1 MAEVKNAFIKS
12 KMNKDLDDRLLP
24 SGEYRNAINAQVSKS
39 EGSDVG
45 ALENVL
51 GNSLIVDFTSIAAT
65 ATVSAVYASIGIGV
79 VSINGS
85 LLAGYKVITNDY
97 VNNITVVDTSNA
109 TPPDPTTFVT
119 FSSAVNFSVGQVISF
134 APNLTCI
141 GYLTNES
148 TSDIYLFL
156 TDNDDN
162 TLSTYH
168 VSGPRSNNFIYV
180 HNTQTSTTRLLV
192 EGAFLNFHKQSPIYG
207 VNLLEQLL
215 FWTDNR
221 NQPRKIDVTKA
232 NPSNESNPTYYT
244 NEDQVSVAKY
254 NPYKAMYLY
263 QESSLSP
270 GDYESTMKNVTNK
283 FQPNGGSCNN
293 TSVNVTNSSFLTI
306 SQLNIPFYPKQP
318 VLGMS
323 VKRVDDNGAIV
334 PFQLNNVDV
343 VRTVASYDSV
353 NNLLEL
359 NGPVDAAANV
369 EIIFNE
375 NPYHINNYPG
385 DPRLNEDNFLRF
397 SYRFRFNEGEYS
409 IIAPFTQICF
419 IPQQDGYF
427 LAQEPGAGDEQQ
439 AYESSIVDFMR
450 NKVNEVRLQVP
461 LPSIGSLLSS
471 NFHVTE
477 IDILYKESDSIAV
490 KVVETIPVSE
500 LSSLSSNVYEYVYQ
514 SKKPYKTLP
523 NSDLIRVYDKIPV
536 KAFSQE
542 IISNRIVYGNYQ
554 NKHTPP
560 SSLNYNVSAGLKS
573 NFSLGLGSATAA
585 SAVDNESTVPLQNS
599 TGEIKLGSLVDF
611 GSGEFYSYV
620 VDLTG
625 FPVTSIVLDSD
636 VNVSA
641 GQTISFKNPS
651 VDADTTSGIEYPSS
665 SLKTNRNYQV
675 GVVLSD
681 KFGRQSTVILSNSK
695 IPKTVGNQTYVGSTL
710 YSPYVDNGVESEEW
724 FGNSLKMLFN
734 ETIGPSSPNPN
745 TGEPGIYNGNKNSI
759 DYNPLGWYSYKVVVK
774 QTEQE
779 YYNVYSAGAMK
790 GLPYDYNTKSVS
802 GLSNNN
808 SFIVLVNDNIN
819 KIPRDLSLVGPQDK
833 TFRSSVRLYGRVQ
846 NTASGNEQFYPNRE
860 SFTTTNIE
868 NLFNM
873 FDVSEFYG
881 PYISTVPVT
890 STLNAFHGF
899 YRSDSNPFIA
909 DINTSQN
916 ASIQFGTPNSFLET
930 VVTGNAQSAS
940 SGSVVTVNNVAAGAV
955 ILIGSILTSP
965 NIAPTNSPHVVT
977 NVSGSQSPFT
987 VTLDRDVTISNNSD
1001 LTFTFKAY
1009 KDINTLAVFE
1019 TAPVESR
1026 LDIFWETS
1034 TSGLVNDL
1042 NNLILRSGEEPGA
1055 SDLSAWNTNN
1065 YREDIGADVDILT
1078 SNFTIK
1084 DSFGANIEPNTIESI
1099 SLTVQ
1104 DTSAS
1109 QSDVSGYFTLYH
1121 PQNAANGFYNVK
1133 TTALHVQNIYFGSE
1147 SGLRNFVFKFVVNIT
1162 GSGTVTIIKQVSLA
1176 NIAPTI
1182 GQGEEV
1188 ISFNSLNS
1196 SGNVSTHS
1204 GINGALISGPNEQK
1218 DLVWTLISQTN
1229 SSGDDLTQGQQPYFN
1244 ILTNQSGSVATL
1256 NRIPTVVPADVYTN
1270 VIQLQDAGGT
1280 GLIDTL
1286 TVNVNYLATINLSQ
1300 SLVVDVQ
1307 VDGSV
1312 SDLFECVIF
1321 QVINFDLLGQNTGN
1335 GFYVYEGTFSDL
1347 TNYATSGQ
1355 IVLNKTNANTGS
1367 TCYWTWYYSGVSKQA
1382 AVNLWASCVG
1392 IPQGGSYFYSNFNS
1406 SNFDFSIK

>member
-51 GNSLIVDFTSIAAT
+51 GNSLIQSFGDGVD
-65 ATVSAVYASIGIGV
+65 
-79 VSINGS
+79 
-85 LLAGYKVITNDY
+85 
-97 VNNITVVDTSNA
+97 
-109 TPPDPTTFVT
+109 
-119 FSSAVNFSVGQVISF
+119 
-134 APNLTCI
+134 NLTCI

-156 TDNDDN
+156 TDNDDT

-192 EGAFLNFHKQSPIYG
+192 EGAFLNFHKQSLIYG

-293 TSVNVTNSSFLTI
+293 ANVDVFNNDFLTI
-306 SQLNIPFYPKQP
+306 SQLNIPCYPQQP

-359 NGPVDAAANV
+359 NEPVDAAANV

-397 SYRFRFNEGEYS
+397 SYRFRFNDGEYS

-427 LAQEPGAGDEQQ
+427 LAQEPGVGDEQQ

-461 LPSIGSLLSS
+461 LPSTGSLLSS

-523 NSDLIRVYDKIPV
+523 NSDVIRVYDKIPV

-611 GSGEFYSYV
+611 GSGLFYSYV

-625 FPVTSIVLDSD
+625 SPVTSIVLDSD

-745 TGEPGIYNGNKNSI
+745 TREPGIYNGNKNSI

-916 ASIQFGTPNSFLET
+916 TSIQFGVPNSFLET

-940 SGSVVTVNNVAAGAV
+940 SGSVVTVNNVAPGAV

-1019 TAPVESR
+1019 TAPIESR

-1065 YREDIGADVDILT
+1065 YREDIDTDVDILT

-1084 DSFGANIEPNTIESI
+1084 DSFGANIDPNTIESI

-1104 DTSAS
+1104 DTSTS

-1121 PQNAANGFYNVK
+1121 PQNAADGFYNVK
-1133 TTALHVQNIYFGSE
+1133 TTALHVQNIYFGGE
-1147 SGLRNFVFKFVVNIT
+1147 SGVRNFVFKFVANIT
-1162 GSGTVTIIKQVSLA
+1162 GSGPVTIIKQVSLA
-1176 NIAPTI
+1176 NIAPSAS
-1182 GQGEEV
+1182 QGERNQT
-1188 ISFNSLNS
+1188 ISFNSFNS

-1229 SSGDDLTQGQQPYFN
+1229 SSGDDLSQGQQPYFN
-1244 ILTNQSGSVATL
+1244 ILTTQSGSVATL
-1256 NRIPTVVPADVYTN
+1256 NRIPIVVPADVYTN
-1270 VIQLQDAGGT
+1270 VMQLQDAGGT

-1286 TVNVNYLATINLSQ
+1286 TVKVNYLATINLSQ

-1307 VDGSV
+1307 LDPSV
-1312 SDLFECVIF
+1312 SDRFECVIF
-1321 QVINFDLLGQNTGN
+1321 
-1335 GFYVYEGTFSDL
+1335 
-1347 TNYATSGQ
+1347 
-1355 IVLNKTNANTGS
+1355 
-1367 TCYWTWYYSGVSKQA
+1367 
-1382 AVNLWASCVG
+1382 
-1392 IPQGGSYFYSNFNS
+1392 S
-1406 SNFDFSIK
+1406 SNKL